1 LPNGQNVHLG
11 ENPKKTTAQE
21 LGEYFNVDEK
31 TIRRDAEFA
40 KGLERLDP
48 VFRKEVLNGKAKL
61 KNQRFKN

>member
-48 VFRKEVLNGKAKL
+48 YFARKC
-61 KNQRFKN
+61 